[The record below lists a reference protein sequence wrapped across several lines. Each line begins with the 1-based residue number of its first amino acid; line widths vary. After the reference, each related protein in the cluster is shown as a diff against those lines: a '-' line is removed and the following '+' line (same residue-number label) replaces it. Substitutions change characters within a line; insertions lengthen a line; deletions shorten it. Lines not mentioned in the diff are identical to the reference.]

1 MNGRTQQV
9 LEYIR
14 KYRREKGI
22 SPTYREIGLACY
34 ITSTSGVRYHL
45 DELERNGYITRHP
58 GVPRGI
64 VLNDDLVIAV
74 R

>member
-1 MNGRTQQV
+1 MNGRTQQI
-9 LEYIR
+9 LEFVR

-45 DELERNGYITRHP
+45 DVLERNGYITRQP

-64 VLNDDLVIAV
+64 ALNETLEAPT
-74 R
+74 